1 MKTKVL
7 ILIPATV
14 QPERIS
20 TYIQG
25 QLAPYRRVEDSP
37 SPNDR
42 LDYLVGPLEDSF
54 ADAFTESCLPES
66 VRQEFAGNI
75 CEVARL
81 PEKVNAGALIT
92 PDGVWHDLADY
103 GWKMNREPSHAN
115 LQALRQWE
123 AKLREHLQGLS
134 KGWVVAI
141 WAHS

>member
-7 ILIPATV
+7 ILTPTTV

-20 TYIQG
+20 IYIQG
-25 QLAPYRRVEDSP
+25 QLAPYRRVADSP
-37 SPNDR
+37 SPNER
-42 LDYLVGPLEDSF
+42 FDYLVGPLEDSF
-54 ADAFTESCLPES
+54 ADAVTESRLPES

-81 PEKVNAGALIT
+81 PDKVTAGALIT
-92 PDGVWHDLADY
+92 PDGVWHDLADC
-103 GWKMNREPSHAN
+103 GWKMNREPSRAN
-115 LQALRQWE
+115 QQALSQWE
-123 AKLREHLQGLS
+123 ATEREYLQAHS